1 MTNQPIQVLLV
12 DDHSMLRD
20 GLRSLLEARD
30 EVQVIGEAGTG
41 HEAVQI
47 TQEKKP
53 DIVILD
59 LGLPDINGLDVIEL
73 LIEKHPEVKIVVLSM
88 HISREHVSKAIE
100 AGALGYIP
108 KSSTHSR
115 LLEAIQVVAQGESFL
130 HPKATS
136 ALLNSITDPTS
147 QEVRLKKLSDREI
160 EVIRLTAMGLT
171 SRESGLR
178 LEISPKTVDTYRS
191 RAMEKLEI
199 QQRPELIRFVL
210 QAGLL
215 DDIIEQ

>member
-1 MTNQPIQVLLV
+1 MTDQPIQVLLV

-30 EVQVIGEAGTG
+30 EIQVIGEAGTG
-41 HEAVQI
+41 REAVQI

-73 LIEKHPEVKIVVLSM
+73 LIEKHPKVKIVVLSM

-100 AGALGYIP
+100 AGAVGYIP
-108 KSSTHSR
+108 KSSTHSS

-147 QEVRLKKLSDREI
+147 QEVRLKKLSEREI

-178 LEISPKTVDTYRS
+178 LEISPKTVDTYRA

-199 QQRPELIRFVL
+199 QQRSELIRFVL